1 MPFLRPC
8 STRGRYSAL
17 FRLARVL
24 LRGNVLRRRGA
35 IQSDL
40 MSWYYAVVPRELVLP
55 SQRGNSDL
63 QTPTLLAAKHAERP
77 VAKHAA
83 EQGVAADG
91 RREWDVGD
99 AALLASPKAA

>member
-1 MPFLRPC
+1 
-8 STRGRYSAL
+8 
-17 FRLARVL
+17 
-24 LRGNVLRRRGA
+24 
-35 IQSDL
+35 

-55 SQRGNSDL
+55 SQRGKSDL
-63 QTPTLLAAKHAERP
+63 QTPTLAAKHAERP

-99 AALLASPKAA
+99 AALLASPKAALR